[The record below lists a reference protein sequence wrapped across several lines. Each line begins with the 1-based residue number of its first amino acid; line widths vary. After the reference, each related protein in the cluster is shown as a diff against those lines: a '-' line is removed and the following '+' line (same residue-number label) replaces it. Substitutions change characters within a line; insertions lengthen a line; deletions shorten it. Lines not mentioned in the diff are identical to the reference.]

1 LPAQFTGGMLDA
13 VGGRRPGRRK
23 RPMLSDGH
31 PMPATASTIATL
43 SALLMAAV
51 LPAAMA
57 QSAPAADASQTF
69 FGLGVGLNTERS
81 PYAGVGNETHVIPL
95 VNYESRLLS
104 IQGQSADLHLLGDE
118 KLSFSA
124 RAEYG
129 FGDGYKG
136 SDSWALTGMSHRKES
151 VWLGGVVEWDAGW
164 GDVSASWTGDA
175 SGRSKGQQVGL
186 ALERDIPLGAL
197 QFTPRIAATW
207 QDRDFVDYYY
217 GVRASEARPGRAA
230 YAGKS
235 AINTELGVRAQY
247 SLTPKQTVF
256 LDLSANRVGSAIQDS
271 PIVDRTWLPAVRAGY
286 LYRFN

>member
-1 LPAQFTGGMLDA
+1 
-13 VGGRRPGRRK
+13 
-23 RPMLSDGH
+23 
-31 PMPATASTIATL
+31 MPATPSILVAL
-43 SALLMAAV
+43 SAVLLVSV

-57 QSAPAADASQTF
+57 QSAPPAPASETY

-95 VNYESRLLS
+95 VNYESRWLS
-104 IQGQSADLHLLGDE
+104 VHGQTADLHLLGDE
-118 KLSFSA
+118 RLSFSA

-136 SDSWALTGMSHRKES
+136 SDSQALSGMSNRKES

-164 GDVSASWTGDA
+164 GDLSASWTGDA

-186 ALERDIPLGAL
+186 ALERDIPLGQL
-197 QFTPRIAATW
+197 QLTPRIGAMW
-207 QDRDFVDYYY
+207 QDSKFVDYYY
-217 GVRASEARPGRAA
+217 GVRAAEARPGRSA
-230 YAGKS
+230 YGGKS
-235 AINTELGVRAQY
+235 TISTELGVRAQY

-256 LDLSANRVGSAIQDS
+256 LDLSANRVGSGIQDS